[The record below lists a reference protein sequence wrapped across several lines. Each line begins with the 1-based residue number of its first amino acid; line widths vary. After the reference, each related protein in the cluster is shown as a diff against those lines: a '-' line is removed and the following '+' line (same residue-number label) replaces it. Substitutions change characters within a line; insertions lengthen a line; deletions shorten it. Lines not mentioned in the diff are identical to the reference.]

1 RRTEAMT
8 PKSWLEAHAY
18 LRPLAELS
26 AEVERAADEIAIPE
40 APLPDWDDYRAGR
53 PRSGRPNGSGI
64 DRETGLGS
72 VVRMARGGG
81 ARAPCGVAARP
92 SRGAPHRRSSAGGP
106 ERCAAIRR
114 VDALS
119 GLGRHGTIHWSDRDR
134 LQQLARR
141 GEVASQV
148 LPD

>member
-1 RRTEAMT
+1 
-8 PKSWLEAHAY
+8 
-18 LRPLAELS
+18 
-26 AEVERAADEIAIPE
+26 
-40 APLPDWDDYRAGR
+40 
-53 PRSGRPNGSGI
+53 
-64 DRETGLGS
+64 
-72 VVRMARGGG
+72 MARGGG

-106 ERCAAIRR
+106 ERWAAIRR

-119 GLGRHGTIHWSDRDR
+119 GLDRHGTIHWSDRGR

-148 LPD
+148 LPDLWIVAGDGAACRSRTLPPASPLLRLLRHALALRSNNVSLLPSRHATAFRNYRRRR